1 MTLASRI
8 SRALVLAPHP
18 DDEVLGCGGAMAR
31 IAASGGTVEV
41 AVVTRGRE
49 PRFSVEQADEVRAE
63 AEEAHALLGVAHT
76 HFLDL
81 PAAELDRIARAD
93 LNMAVGDVVER
104 VKPDTLFVPFVGD
117 LHFDHGLVF
126 EAALVAARP
135 RGTSYPIR
143 VLAYETL
150 SETNWSAPNLSPAFH
165 PNVFIDISDYIE
177 TKLRAFA
184 CFRSQCRLP
193 PDERSLETL
202 RALATVRGSSVTRLA
217 AEAYMLIRE
226 VG

>member
-1 MTLASRI
+1 MTLVSRI

-31 IAASGGTVEV
+31 IASGGGHVEV
-41 AVVTRGRE
+41 AVVTRGQP
-49 PRFSVEQADEVRAE
+49 PRFDPVQADEVRAE
-63 AEEAHALLGVAHT
+63 ALEAHALLGVKQT

-81 PAAELDRIARAD
+81 PAAELDCIPRAD
-93 LNMAVGDVVER
+93 LNQAIAGVLA
-104 VKPDTLFVPFVGD
+104 KAQPDTLFVPFVGD

-135 RGTSYPIR
+135 RGDAYPLRI
-143 VLAYETL
+143 LAYETV
-150 SETNWSAPNLSPAFH
+150 SETNWSAPTLAPAFH
-165 PNVFIDISDYIE
+165 PNIFIDISDHLE
-177 TKLRAFA
+177 AKLNAFE
-184 CFRSQCRLP
+184 CFRSQCQAP

-202 RALATVRGSSVTRLA
+202 RALATVRGSTVSRRA